1 LIFLWLPLPPKILF
15 QLGGFLLSPLNQ
27 LLEAC
32 PFLRVR
38 IQQALEAVLIH
49 TSAIAGIGGTHCAA
63 AFPVTKKSHLSKN
76 RPRADITNHL
86 VAQHDLNRAPVQEI
100 HLVPFFTLLNDIL
113 AGKEQV
119 NFQHGTQL
127 VQKLLGASL
136 EEFRAAQHAVIL
148 NDGPGV
154 HLVGR

>member
-1 LIFLWLPLPPKILF
+1 MMNPMSQRCSVKLNTLGTCTRDSNRQPPLQRSI
-15 QLGGFLLSPLNQ
+15 S
-27 LLEAC
+27 
-32 PFLRVR
+32 
-38 IQQALEAVLIH
+38 
-49 TSAIAGIGGTHCAA
+49 
-63 AFPVTKKSHLSKN
+63 SH
-76 RPRADITNHL
+76 PTGA
-86 VAQHDLNRAPVQEI
+86 
-100 HLVPFFTLLNDIL
+100 LLNDIL

-148 NDGPGV
+148 NDGPGL